1 LDVHGEGMSVSA
13 QPARRARSVYWP
25 DGVPRTLEYP
35 AVSLTEF
42 LESICRHH
50 GDRVAIED
58 GEERLS
64 YTRLLEEASVVA
76 NALRADRVE
85 EGDVVLLHLP
95 NSVWWVVSYVGVLLA
110 GATVSPAS
118 PLQPAAGLRSQLVEV
133 GAVAAISHPDHAP
146 TLLEAREGTRLRR
159 VVVAPGTDAA
169 PATAPIPAAEAVVGM
184 RDWMSGRS
192 TEPPAVTVTPE
203 SVAHLAFTGGTT
215 GVSKAVRVLHRNM
228 VANIAQSF
236 AWRTGRVLGMRD
248 GAICMTPAVRD
259 DTAIVVGRT
268 VGLTVAPLY
277 HAQALYNMALML
289 AAGGTTILLGR
300 FTPERML
307 ERIEQRRVTYTNGS
321 PSMWHALLACPQAQ
335 TRDLSSLRV
344 VSSGAAPIDGETM
357 RGLRKIFPSA
367 MLNEGYGLTE
377 AVALVAATPGYRDV
391 RRKLGSVGQ
400 PIPDTEL
407 EIRDDAGRVLGPGER
422 GELWVR
428 GPQVT
433 GGYHGHDDLTAAQFV
448 DGWLRTGDI
457 AYVDEEGFV
466 FICDRAKDVL
476 LYKGYNV
483 YPRELEELLVQHPDI
498 DAAAVVGRDDVAVGQ
513 VPVAFVVPRDGA
525 HLHVD
530 EVLRFVATRVA
541 PYQKIREVHVVE
553 KLPTSAPGKILKNQL
568 RKQVNAGRR

>member
-1 LDVHGEGMSVSA
+1 MIG
-13 QPARRARSVYWP
+13 YWP

-35 AVSLTEF
+35 VVSLTEF
-42 LESICRHH
+42 LVSICRHH

-64 YTRLLEEASVVA
+64 YTRLLGEASAVA
-76 NALRADRVE
+76 NALRADGVE
-85 EGDVVLLHLP
+85 EGEVVLLHLP

-118 PLQPAAGLRSQLVEV
+118 PLQPTTGLRSQLVEV
-133 GAVAAISHPDHAP
+133 GAVAAISHPDHAA
-146 TLLEAREGTRLRR
+146 TLLAASEGTCVRR
-159 VVVAPGTDAA
+159 VVVVPGSDAA
-169 PATAPIPAAEAVVGM
+169 PATEPVPAGVLAL
-184 RDWMSGRS
+184 RDWTSGRS

-236 AWRTGRVLGMRD
+236 AWRTGRVLGVRD
-248 GAICMTPAVRD
+248 GAISLTPAVRD
-259 DTAIVVGRT
+259 DAAIVVGRT

-307 ERIEQRRVTYTNGS
+307 ERIERRRVTYTNGS
-321 PSMWHALLACPQAQ
+321 PSMWHALLACPEAQ

-357 RGLRKIFPSA
+357 RGLQKIFPSA

-377 AVALVAATPGYRDV
+377 AVALVTSTPGYYDV

-400 PIPDTEL
+400 PVPDTEI
-407 EIRDDAGRVLGPGER
+407 EIRDDAGRVLGPDER

-483 YPRELEELLVQHPDI
+483 YPRELEEILVRHPDI
-498 DAAAVVGRDDVAVGQ
+498 DTAAVVGRDEVAVGQ

-525 HLHVD
+525 HLDVD
-530 EVLRFVATRVA
+530 DVLRFVATRVA
-541 PYQKIREVHVVE
+541 PYQKIREVHIVSM
-553 KLPTSAPGKILKNQL
+553 LPTSAAGKVLKTQL
-568 RKQVNAGRR
+568 RKQVNAEPR

>member
-1 LDVHGEGMSVSA
+1 MSG
-13 QPARRARSVYWP
+13 YWP

-35 AVSLTEF
+35 AVSLTE
-42 LESICRHH
+42 LLVSICRHH
-50 GDRVAIED
+50 CDRVAIED

-64 YTRLLEEASVVA
+64 YIRLLGESSAVA
-76 NALRADRVE
+76 NALRADGVE

-95 NSVWWVVSYVGVLLA
+95 NSAWWIVSYVGVLLA

-118 PLQPAAGLRSQLVEV
+118 PLQPAAGLRSQLLEV
-133 GAVAAISHPDHAP
+133 GAVAAISHPDHAA
-146 TLLEAREGTRLRR
+146 TLLAAGEGTCLRR
-159 VVVAPGTDAA
+159 IVVVPGTDAA
-169 PATAPIPAAEAVVGM
+169 PATVPVPADVLAM
-184 RDWMSGRS
+184 RDWTSSRS

-236 AWRTGRVLGMRD
+236 AWRTGRVLGVRD
-248 GAICMTPAVRD
+248 GAITLTPAVRD
-259 DTAIVVGRT
+259 DAAIVVGRT

-300 FTPERML
+300 FTPDRML
-307 ERIEQRRVTYTNGS
+307 ECIERRRVTYTNGS

-357 RGLRKIFPSA
+357 RGLQKIFPSA

-377 AVALVAATPGYRDV
+377 AVALVASTPGYHDV

-400 PIPDTEL
+400 PVPDTEL

-422 GELWVR
+422 GELWVC

-483 YPRELEELLVQHPDI
+483 YPRELEEILVQQPDI
-498 DAAAVVGRDDVAVGQ
+498 DTAAVVGRDDVAVGQ

-525 HLHVD
+525 HLDVD
-530 EVLRFVATRVA
+530 EVLQFVATRVA
-541 PYQKIREVHVVE
+541 PYQKIREVHIVSR
-553 KLPTSAPGKILKNQL
+553 LPTSAAGKVLKNQL
-568 RKQVNAGRR
+568 RKQANAEPL

>member
-1 LDVHGEGMSVSA
+1 MIG
-13 QPARRARSVYWP
+13 YWP
-25 DGVPRTLEYP
+25 EGVPRTLEYP
-35 AVSLTEF
+35 AVSLSE
-42 LESICRHH
+42 LLVSICRHH

-58 GEERLS
+58 GEEQLS
-64 YTRLLEEASVVA
+64 YPRLLEEASAVA
-76 NALRADRVE
+76 NALRADGVE

-118 PLQPAAGLRSQLVEV
+118 PLQPAAAIRSQLVDV

-146 TLLEAREGTRLRR
+146 TLLEAREGTCLRR
-159 VVVAPGTDAA
+159 VVAVPGTDAA
-169 PATAPIPAAEAVVGM
+169 PATAPVPAGVPTI
-184 RDWMSGRS
+184 RDWTSGRS
-192 TEPPAVTVTPE
+192 TEPPVVTVTPE

-236 AWRTGRVLGMRD
+236 AWRTGRVLGVRD
-248 GAICMTPAVRD
+248 GAIALTPAVRD
-259 DTAIVVGRT
+259 DAAIVVGRT

-277 HAQALYNMALML
+277 HAQALYNMVLML

-335 TRDLSSLRV
+335 TRDLTSLRV

-357 RGLRKIFPSA
+357 RGLEKIFPSA

-377 AVALVAATPGYRDV
+377 AVALVTSTPGYFDV

-400 PIPDTEL
+400 PVPDTEIQ
-407 EIRDDAGRVLGPGER
+407 IRDDAGRVLGPGER

-457 AYVDEEGFV
+457 AYLDGEGFV

-498 DAAAVVGRDDVAVGQ
+498 DAAAVVGRAEIAVGQ
-513 VPVAFVVPRDGA
+513 VPVAFVVPRESALLD
-525 HLHVD
+525 VD

-541 PYQKIREVHVVE
+541 PYQKIREVHVVSR
-553 KLPTSAPGKILKNQL
+553 LPTSAAGKVLKNQL
-568 RKQVNAGRR
+568 RKQVNAEPR